1 MGYALMVF
9 ALAQQAD
16 RPITAAPARATAIE
30 APTSEQ
36 PPRPVTP
43 PPASA
48 AATPSATATAS
59 APPMPLPS
67 AAATASAEPIESPD
81 ARLFK
86 FSPGGA
92 AMSRDE
98 VQRLMALG
106 KTLAHRQVT
115 KVSIEGFGDRPGS
128 EALMVGIAKH
138 RAKVAQTLLAKAG
151 VPEDRVSTTF
161 VDMGSETRLAL
172 CIRITTSPP
181 LSELDKP

>member
-1 MGYALMVF
+1 MGYALMVI
-9 ALAQQAD
+9 ALASQAD
-16 RPITAAPARATAIE
+16 RAPAVATARATAIE
-30 APTSEQ
+30 TATAVQTS
-36 PPRPVTP
+36 PPAAV
-43 PPASA
+43 PASA
-48 AATPSATATAS
+48 SPA
-59 APPMPLPS
+59 PMPS
-67 AAATASAEPIESPD
+67 MTAAATAASAGPAISASADPNDSLD

-106 KTLAHRQVT
+106 KTLAHRPVT
-115 KVSIEGFGDRPGS
+115 RVSIEGFGDRPGS
-128 EALMVGIAKH
+128 EPLMVGIAKH

-151 VPEDRVSTTF
+151 LPEDRVSTTF
-161 VDMGSETRLAL
+161 VDMGSEARLAL